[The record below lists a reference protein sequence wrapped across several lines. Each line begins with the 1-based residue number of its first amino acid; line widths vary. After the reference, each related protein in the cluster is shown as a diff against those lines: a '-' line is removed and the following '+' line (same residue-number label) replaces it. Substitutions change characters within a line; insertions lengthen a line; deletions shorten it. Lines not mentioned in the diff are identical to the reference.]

1 MSFIMLINFYI
12 YVKKYLKLWL
22 LNITYCLGIL
32 LVFLFGGLGYLS
44 LWFFNGILKYLGG
57 EPIQTFPEFVA
68 SLERVEQD
76 VELDTLPQDSITPA
90 LAPAPSVVDSRKFP
104 APYSHKFQAD
114 INTPPV

>member
-1 MSFIMLINFYI
+1 MLINFYI

-32 LVFLFGGLGYLS
+32 L
-44 LWFFNGILKYLGG
+44 
-57 EPIQTFPEFVA
+57 
-68 SLERVEQD
+68 D

-104 APYSHKFQAD
+104 ALYSHEFQAD

>member
-22 LNITYCLGIL
+22 LNITYCL
-32 LVFLFGGLGYLS
+32 
-44 LWFFNGILKYLGG
+44 
-57 EPIQTFPEFVA
+57 
-68 SLERVEQD
+68 
-76 VELDTLPQDSITPA
+76 DSITPA

-104 APYSHKFQAD
+104 ALYSHEFQAD